1 MAFQSVLH
9 FTHLLVRDHVRP
21 GDCVVDATAGGG
33 NDTLHLARCVG
44 PAGTVYALDIQPEAL
59 AKTKARLAESGIGP
73 DGPAVHLIQG
83 SHHQLNRY
91 IPDTRHGQL
100 AAVMFNL
107 GYFPGGDQSRITTKE
122 TTLPA
127 LEAALDLL
135 RPDGL
140 LTVVVYPGHP
150 GGDEEEQAVADW
162 AAALDHRRYRSL
174 VYKFVNRAGI
184 PPYLIAVNKNKT
196 KE

>member
-1 MAFQSVLH
+1 MGLHAVLRYA
-9 FTHLLVRDHVRP
+9 HLLVQDHVRP
-21 GDCVVDATAGGG
+21 GDCVIDATAGGG

-59 AKTKARLAESGIGP
+59 AKTKARLDANGFSPES
-73 DGPAVHLIQG
+73 PAVHLIQG
-83 SHHQLNRY
+83 SHHLMRAF
-91 IPDTRHGQL
+91 IPESRHGQV

-107 GYFPGGDQSRITTKE
+107 GYFPGGDESRITTEE

-150 GGDEEEQAVADW
+150 GGDAEERAVAAW
-162 AAALDHRRYRSL
+162 AEALDHRRYRVL
-174 VYKFVNRAGI
+174 VYKFVNRAGN
-184 PPYLIAVNKNKT
+184 PPYLIAINKIRM